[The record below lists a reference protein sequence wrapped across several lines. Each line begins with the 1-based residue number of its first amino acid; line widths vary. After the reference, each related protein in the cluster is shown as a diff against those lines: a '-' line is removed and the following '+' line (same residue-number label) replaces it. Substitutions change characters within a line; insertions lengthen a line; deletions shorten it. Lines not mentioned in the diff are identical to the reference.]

1 MRTVNGCILL
11 LAAISITFAAVS
23 GAYHLDM
30 QQLLALIL
38 RQENVPVQGTNC
50 LLANPRAA
58 YSCCA
63 VSGRGVGRG
72 RNQFIRECSVIP

>member
-38 RQENVPVQGTNC
+38 RQENVPVQEQIVFWQIRVRVF
-50 LLANPRAA
+50 LLRCFWARRWQGPEPP
-58 YSCCA
+58 
-63 VSGRGVGRG
+63 
-72 RNQFIRECSVIP
+72 IRECSVIP

>member
-38 RQENVPVQGTNC
+38 RQENVPVQEQI
-50 LLANPRAA
+50 
-58 YSCCA
+58 
-63 VSGRGVGRG
+63 VFW
-72 RNQFIRECSVIP
+72 Q